1 MNILDH
7 PGSAFS
13 SMGRSLENSL
23 TSTLV
28 LNLTLGDSGAS
39 RVARAPAMA
48 FRVASRSLLVPV
60 VVCLL
65 LAEEELYLLFRR
77 MEGGVGRLMAVS
89 DLTTRG
95 LLGRRWSAWISRWGH
110 DCKEAVAAADE
121 RIASTSSVSPVG
133 INSTGCWPLFFQ

>member
-13 SMGRSLENSL
+13 SMGRSVENSL

-39 RVARAPAMA
+39 SVARAPAMA

-65 LAEEELYLLFRR
+65 QAEEELYLLFRR
-77 MEGGVGRLMAVS
+77 MEGGMGLLKAVS
-89 DLTTRG
+89 DLTTRS
-95 LLGRRWSAWISRWGH
+95 LLGRRWRACISRWGH
-110 DCKEAVAAADE
+110 DCKEAVAAEE
-121 RIASTSSVSPVG
+121 RMTSTSSVSPVG

>member
-23 TSTLV
+23 TSTLE
-28 LNLTLGDSGAS
+28 LNLTLGDS

-48 FRVASRSLLVPV
+48 ILVASRSLLVPV

-65 LAEEELYLLFRR
+65 QAPEAEEPYLLFRR
-77 MEGGVGRLMAVS
+77 MERGVERLKAVS

-95 LLGRRWSAWISRWGH
+95 LLGRR
-110 DCKEAVAAADE
+110 
-121 RIASTSSVSPVG
+121 
-133 INSTGCWPLFFQ
+133 